1 MGSIQA
7 RLEGTLLG
15 RLWQTDFQVIPSSP
29 HLLVFMLLGNPL
41 TLSVART
48 WDVFLIYRVWQRG
61 WDVTLVITL
70 CYIRLCLSQQE

>member
-15 RLWQTDFQVIPSSP
+15 RLWQTDFQVIPSGP

-48 WDVFLIYRVWQRG
+48 WDVFLIYRVWQRSSSAFPLL
-61 WDVTLVITL
+61 TAAHL
-70 CYIRLCLSQQE
+70 